1 MAEVLSTADRPADGA
16 AGGGA
21 PVDATAAGTVE
32 HGSLPQKQ
40 LIPLLMKL
48 KWALWKR
55 SYRKNV
61 GKIIGTV
68 IGVLYAGGG
77 LVGLVFAF
85 IGLTM
90 ASGEGAMF
98 PAVIRGL
105 GAVTVLAWLL
115 IPIFAFGLDDTLDP
129 RRFALFPRS
138 AKELQP
144 GMFAAAALSLP
155 TLLTAVAVAI
165 ATVFEVIWL
174 LAFGAGTL
182 WVVLALVAL
191 IPANLAGIALCL
203 LLPRAWF
210 AHSASRSSSRS
221 GRELGGIFGM
231 LLFLGV
237 IYGFSVSVQGLTD
250 LDFDLVRKWSLLAV
264 SVLAWTPFG
273 ALFAIPMD
281 LAEGQVLVALVRALI
296 GAVTIVAVWLWWR
309 RSLDL
314 ALTSALTG
322 DASSGTA
329 KVTSLVPR
337 WVKPSPFGAALGRS
351 LRYWR
356 RDTRYL
362 AAVAIYPLV
371 FVFLIAMGLV
381 LPESRPM
388 MLVMAVFMA
397 GMTGISLSNEIG
409 FDGPA
414 GWVNITAGMDARA
427 NLLGR
432 VAAIALIMVPAALL
446 AMVAI
451 PLLYGVPHLIPLLV
465 LGTAGLMLTGW
476 GVSLIVGVLLPYP
489 TSAPGTNP
497 MKDKSASSANA
508 FLAMGAASLGVFVPQ
523 LPAIGLAAW
532 GVLSGSL
539 MIQIIAGVVAL
550 AIGVL
555 MLWLGVRIGS
565 RRLSTHSP
573 ELFQKVRDHV

>member
-85 IGLTM
+85 IGHTM

-432 VAAIALIMVPAALL
+432 VAAIALIMTPAALL

>member
-85 IGLTM
+85 IGLTI

-371 FVFLIAMGLV
+371 YVFLIAMGLV

-432 VAAIALIMVPAALL
+432 VAAIALIMTPAALL

-497 MKDKSASSANA
+497 MKDKSTSSANA